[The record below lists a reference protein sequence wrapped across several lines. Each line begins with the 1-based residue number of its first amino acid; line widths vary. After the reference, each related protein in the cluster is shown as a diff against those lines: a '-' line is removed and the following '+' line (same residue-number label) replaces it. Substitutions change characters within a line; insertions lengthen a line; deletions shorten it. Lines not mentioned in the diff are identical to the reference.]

1 MAVKNR
7 KSLGKGL
14 DMLISQAESSATGKE
29 NVVDIDIHSIEP
41 NPYQPRKVFAE
52 DALNNLA
59 SSLEQHG
66 LVQPITVRKVDGGY
80 QIVAGERRFRAAQLL
95 GWKTIPAIVKDY
107 STEETTEIALVENL
121 QRQDLDPVEEAYAY
135 LRLME
140 SFKLT
145 QNDIATKVGRSRSH
159 VTNILRLLKLPI
171 FIQNDLSSGE
181 LTMGQARPLLALTSE
196 ELQRE
201 ALAMIYEKDLNARQI
216 EALVKQLQAGKV
228 ASPTAREKVVVS
240 AEVAALQDKLKMAVG
255 SPVAIKLKRGKDVKG
270 RIEIS
275 FSSEKE
281 LDTLVAFLEQ
291 SNTTSIEELD
301 QSIKEFKV

>member
-1 MAVKNR
+1 MAVKSR

-14 DMLISQAESSATGKE
+14 DMLIPQSEASVASKE
-29 NVVDIDIHSIEP
+29 NVSDLDVASIEP
-41 NPYQPRKVFAE
+41 NPYQPRKVFSE

-59 SSLEQHG
+59 SSLSQYG
-66 LVQPITVRKVDGGY
+66 LVQPIVVRKVDEKY
-80 QIVAGERRFRAAQLL
+80 QIVAGERRFRAAQSL
-95 GWKTIPAIVKDY
+95 GWETIPAIIKDY

-181 LTMGQARPLLALTSE
+181 LTMGQARPLLALPTE

-201 ALAMIYEKDLNARQI
+201 ALTMIYEKDLNARQI

-228 ASPTAREKVVVS
+228 APVAREKVALS
-240 AEVAALQDKLKMAVG
+240 AEVTALQDKLKMAVG

-281 LDTLVAFLEQ
+281 LDMLIAFLDH
-291 SNTTSIEELD
+291 SNATSYEELA

>member
-14 DMLISQAESSATGKE
+14 DILISQAESSATGKE
-29 NVVDIDIHSIEP
+29 HILELDVSSIKP

-59 SSLEQHG
+59 ASLAQHG
-66 LVQPITVRKVDGGY
+66 LVQPITVRKVDSGY
-80 QIVAGERRFRAAQLL
+80 QIVAGERRFRAAQSL
-95 GWKTIPAIVKDY
+95 GWKFIPAIVKDY

-145 QNDIATKVGRSRSH
+145 QNDIAIKVGRSRSH
-159 VTNILRLLKLPI
+159 VTNMMRLLKLPI
-171 FIQNDLSSGE
+171 FIQNDLSAGE
-181 LTMGQARPLLALTSE
+181 LTVGQARPLLALPTE

-201 ALAMIYEKDLNARQI
+201 ALSMIYEKELNARQI
-216 EALVKQLQAGKV
+216 ESLVKQLLAGKLV
-228 ASPTAREKVVVS
+228 STTRGKLPVS
-240 AEVAALQDKLKMAVG
+240 AEVKALQDKLKVAVG
-255 SPVAIKLKRGKDVKG
+255 SPVAIKFKRGKEVKG
-270 RIEIS
+270 RIEIA

-281 LDTLVAFLEQ
+281 LDALVAFLEQ
-291 SNTTSIEELD
+291 SNSSSHEELKRA
-301 QSIKEFKV
+301 IKGFKV